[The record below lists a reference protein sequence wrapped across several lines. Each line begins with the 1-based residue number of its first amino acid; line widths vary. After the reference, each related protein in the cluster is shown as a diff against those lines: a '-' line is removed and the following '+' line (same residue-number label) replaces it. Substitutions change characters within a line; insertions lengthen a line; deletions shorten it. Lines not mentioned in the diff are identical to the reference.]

1 MIERWFL
8 LKKKSKLNIYNIVL
22 FLLLLI
28 IACGV
33 LFYILKTLGFLEFMK
48 KTTQQ
53 EQTQSIKLHDDTLEE
68 IDSIFEKY
76 ENSIQQGNKKN
87 DQNFTNFNQNFQ
99 EFKNVLKTEIKKI
112 VQQMGGENVS
122 DDLTEYEEQIEKLT
136 YKIDC
141 PNYESLKSLEQLI
154 GLKTEKAALG
164 DLNTCMTYS
173 SSLERYQQKPPI
185 GVIFHGVPGTGK
197 TTLARALAKTTNFNY
212 IEIDGTNFQKYN
224 SKEGIK
230 MVDALFKKTQEM
242 ERVIVCIDEC
252 ENTWGNLTKA
262 ENQATKNIVTKFK
275 NSFTSINNQN
285 RSNKVFW
292 IGTTNH
298 LEDID
303 DAILSRFDYKIEV
316 KPLDLTSR
324 QEYFEK
330 VFIAKLKQESLI
342 SEDAMNYLINELAP
356 AIEHFPE
363 LKTFRDM
370 EALIRLSIIK
380 AIQRSKQD
388 KIPPE
393 QITKQDLE
401 LVFNN
406 KKQEIADVRS
416 WNSINTKNNFKK

>member
-1 MIERWFL
+1 M
-8 LKKKSKLNIYNIVL
+8 YNIVL
-22 FLLLLI
+22 FLSLLI

-33 LFYILKTLGFLEFMK
+33 FFYILKTLVFLEIIK
-48 KTTQQ
+48 KNSTRTK
-53 EQTQSIKLHDDTLEE
+53 TQSIKLHDDTLEE
-68 IDSIFEKY
+68 IERIFEPYK
-76 ENSIQQGNKKN
+76 ESIQQENKKN

-122 DDLTEYEEQIEKLT
+122 DDLTEYESKIDELT
-136 YKIDC
+136 YTIDHS
-141 PNYESLKSLEQLI
+141 NYDSLKSLEQLI

-173 SSLERYQQKPPI
+173 PSLERYQQKPPI

-324 QEYFEK
+324 QEYFQK
-330 VFIAKLKQESLI
+330 VFIAKLKKENLI
-342 SEDAMNYLINELAP
+342 SQEANDYLINELAP
-356 AIEHFPE
+356 EIENFPE
-363 LKTFRDM
+363 LQTFRDM
-370 EALIRLSIIK
+370 EALIRLSSIK
-380 AIQRSKQD
+380 AIQRFKQD
-388 KIPPE
+388 NIPPE
-393 QITKQDLE
+393 QITRQDLE

-406 KKQEIADVRS
+406 KKQEIADARS
-416 WNSINTKNNFKK
+416 WNFINAKNNFKK